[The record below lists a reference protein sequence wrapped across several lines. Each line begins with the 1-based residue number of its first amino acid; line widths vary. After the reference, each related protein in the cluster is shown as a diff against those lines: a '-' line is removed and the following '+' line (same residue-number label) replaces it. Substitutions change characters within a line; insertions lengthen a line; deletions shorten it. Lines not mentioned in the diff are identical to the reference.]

1 VIRLALVLGLDDTL
15 LVEPDAALRFWERW
29 QAHRAEHPG
38 TLLVFNTRRRVFEVL
53 ERVEQCVVPPP
64 DYVIG
69 ALGTELYDAR
79 AKASVGYY
87 GERIAED
94 WRGAAVASVMKHVP
108 GIRPGAATCQSAL
121 RSSWEFED
129 ATLDELAAIDDTLAL
144 AGLRARVVY
153 TRRRFLDV
161 VPTRAGKREALEWLL
176 DQCGAPSSATLV
188 VASSAADLDSL
199 EIPGVR
205 AIALPSDDL
214 DGFGSSG
221 GGVVRVSRGGADGVL
236 DGLRHFGVLP

>member
-1 VIRLALVLGLDDTL
+1 MIRLALVIGLEDTL
-15 LVEPDAALRFWERW
+15 FADAEGALRFWGQW
-29 QAHRAEHPG
+29 QAHRAAHPG
-38 TLLVFNTRRRVFEVL
+38 TMLVFNTRLRVFEVL
-53 ERVEQCVVPPP
+53 ERVERCLVPPP
-64 DYVIG
+64 EFIIG
-69 ALGTELYDAR
+69 ALGTEVYDAT
-79 AKASVGYY
+79 AKANISYFA
-87 GERIAED
+87 ERIAED
-94 WRGAAVASVMKHVP
+94 WRGPAVASVMKHVP
-108 GIRPGAATCQSAL
+108 GIRPGAASCQSAL

-129 ATLDELAAIDDTLAL
+129 ATTDELAAIDDTLAL

-153 TRRRFLDV
+153 TRGRFLDV
-161 VPTRAGKREALEWLL
+161 VPTRGGKREALEWLL

-205 AIALPSDDL
+205 AIALPSNDL